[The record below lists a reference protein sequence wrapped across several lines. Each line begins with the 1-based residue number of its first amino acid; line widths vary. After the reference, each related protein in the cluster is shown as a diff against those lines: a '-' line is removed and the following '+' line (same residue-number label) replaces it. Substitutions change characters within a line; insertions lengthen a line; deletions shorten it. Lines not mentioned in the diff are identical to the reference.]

1 MGVKAYYLEIH
12 NKIVTMELKVIK
24 VEKDNDIEMLV
35 MEVTEDCNLWPFII
49 FDSTYVDTQV
59 SNLHRHSF
67 IFPNLN
73 VKANDFIL
81 LYTGRGENNHYFNRG
96 GSTTW
101 EFYWGLENNV
111 WNQDEDEVLIVKA
124 AEFKRFPY

>member
-1 MGVKAYYLEIH
+1 
-12 NKIVTMELKVIK
+12 MELKVIK
-24 VEKDNDIEMLV
+24 VEKEKGIERLV
-35 MEVTEDCNLWPFII
+35 MEVTEECNLWPFIV
-49 FDSTYVDTQV
+49 FDSTYNDTEV

-73 VKANDFIL
+73 VKAKDFVL
-81 LYTGRGENNHYFNRG
+81 LYTGKGENNHYINRG

-101 EFYWGLENNV
+101 ELYWGLDIDV
-111 WNQDEDEVLIVKA
+111 WNQEEDEVLLVKV